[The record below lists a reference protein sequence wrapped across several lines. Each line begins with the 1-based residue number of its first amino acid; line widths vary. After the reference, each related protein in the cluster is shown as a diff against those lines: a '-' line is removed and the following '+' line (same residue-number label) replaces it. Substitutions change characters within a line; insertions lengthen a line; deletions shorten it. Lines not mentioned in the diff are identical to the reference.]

1 MHTRTPSTP
10 HGRRASALASGLA
23 LLAALVLA
31 LGLFALVRPRYPLV
45 DDYVQQLY
53 ASGRILGC
61 GTCRLMPYTLSL
73 VSWPLSVLYQV
84 ASAIPW
90 YVITLLALI
99 VVSFWVCAVSALR
112 SRLGT
117 RAVVCVLALLATL
130 EALSVLYFTYT
141 VVAFVATAAGLVL
154 LVIRAMGPRT
164 GLRGS
169 DVLGSA
175 LVCLGFALRPESGM
189 GAFAIFAPFAVWVLA
204 CNRHVACIMR
214 GVAAVAAVAAI
225 AVAGRVAYDTTPG
238 WERYSAYLEA
248 GRASLDYPEL
258 TADEMREINEDITDA
273 SSSILNKWIF
283 IQSDPFDVEFFED
296 LGQSRPHMTAAYL
309 VSALKA
315 KTTWLLIAS
324 IALLAVM
331 ARALLASARAGRG
344 ALPLALGICLM
355 ALVGCVFIALRARV
369 RLHVVLPMMASTLMA
384 LVACCHVPE
393 KQRGAH
399 EREGVAPAASAV
411 ACLAPVAVCLLCV
424 VATAGFWLK
433 VVRPNSVAGAGETSQ
448 AYDAYLRETDDIVIQ
463 GMAQTAFIAH
473 DALSFEQG
481 DYPTDALIP
490 GGWVIYTAPWTD
502 YLASKGLTNAD
513 TLEQLAQRDDMTLVT
528 TEDTAETV
536 RAFVEERLGGRVEKT
551 AERVLGGGAV
561 DPSQQ
566 VCVWRYSRA

>member
-10 HGRRASALASGLA
+10 HGRRACALASGLA

-73 VSWPLSVLYQV
+73 VSWPLSVLYRV
-84 ASAIPW
+84 APAIPW
-90 YVITLLALI
+90 YVITLLVLI
-99 VVSFWVCAVSALR
+99 VISFWVCAVSALR
-112 SRLGT
+112 SRLGI
-117 RAVVCVLALLATL
+117 RALVCVLALLATL

-141 VVAFVATAAGLVL
+141 VVAFVAAAAGLVL

-214 GVAAVAAVAAI
+214 GVVAVAAVAAI

-296 LGQSRPHMTAAYL
+296 LGRAA
-309 VSALKA
+309 
-315 KTTWLLIAS
+315 
-324 IALLAVM
+324 
-331 ARALLASARAGRG
+331 
-344 ALPLALGICLM
+344 
-355 ALVGCVFIALRARV
+355 
-369 RLHVVLPMMASTLMA
+369 
-384 LVACCHVPE
+384 
-393 KQRGAH
+393 
-399 EREGVAPAASAV
+399 
-411 ACLAPVAVCLLCV
+411 
-424 VATAGFWLK
+424 
-433 VVRPNSVAGAGETSQ
+433 
-448 AYDAYLRETDDIVIQ
+448 
-463 GMAQTAFIAH
+463 
-473 DALSFEQG
+473 
-481 DYPTDALIP
+481 PT
-490 GGWVIYTAPWTD
+490 
-502 YLASKGLTNAD
+502 
-513 TLEQLAQRDDMTLVT
+513 
-528 TEDTAETV
+528 
-536 RAFVEERLGGRVEKT
+536 
-551 AERVLGGGAV
+551 
-561 DPSQQ
+561 
-566 VCVWRYSRA
+566 